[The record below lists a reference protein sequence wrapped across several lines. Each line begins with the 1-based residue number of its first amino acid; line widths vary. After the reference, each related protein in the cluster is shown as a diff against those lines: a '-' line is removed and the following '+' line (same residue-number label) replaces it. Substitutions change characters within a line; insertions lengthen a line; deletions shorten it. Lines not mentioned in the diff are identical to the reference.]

1 MSKQN
6 KIMKQ
11 KKAALTTLLTL
22 FMHAPLMIFLKN
34 HSGEPDPAQE
44 IQMVKMTECVVDQSL

>member
-1 MSKQN
+1 
-6 KIMKQ
+6 MKQ